1 MIQEVL
7 WRIPAIFLSLAILA
21 PATWTLFDHH
31 FIERNPDHDHLV
43 ALNTHNHIYDTAYD
57 LHNHDEPSPVGSTSF
72 FAEDSGLVAMASSL
86 GGFCR
91 CSECDSGPTC
101 TYGIVRE
108 GEIFP
113 EAVKVPPGLDPPRSG
128 IIA

>member
-57 LHNHDEPSPVGSTSF
+57 LHNHDESSPIG
-72 FAEDSGLVAMASSL
+72 
-86 GGFCR
+86 
-91 CSECDSGPTC
+91 
-101 TYGIVRE
+101 
-108 GEIFP
+108 
-113 EAVKVPPGLDPPRSG
+113 
-128 IIA
+128 